1 MIPHYRQFQASA
13 AWRYLSYG
21 IALLVLTPL
30 FVVFASWLLPLNEE
44 HWGHLTSFV
53 IPGLMVETFSLVLGV
68 GLLSWLLGVSLAWI
82 LSQYHFWGAGF
93 LRRALIMPFAMPAYV
108 SAFVYV
114 GLLDFS
120 GPLRSFFRSSLGT
133 DAFVPEVRSLGGG
146 IVLLALSLYPYVY
159 VLSFDAF
166 SSQGRSAWEA
176 ARSLGASPRY
186 VFQRLALPFARP
198 WIAGGLCL
206 VALEVLNDFGTVSIV
221 GLNTFT
227 TAIYKVWYG
236 FFSPES
242 AAQLS
247 TFLVL
252 IAFFIYFLEQRS
264 RQRRAYISQDPSRAP
279 VRLRL
284 SGLQRFFVPAYAWG
298 VLFLAFGVPAL
309 QLALWAQEYAANFI
323 SSENLQAFG
332 RSAFLGAV
340 TAASASA
347 GAGLVV
353 AAKRFFP
360 IARLERSKQLSYLGY
375 GIPGAVLAIGIFLP
389 LVRLDHLLVDSLEK
403 IFDYKGGLILTGT
416 IFSMVLAL
424 SIRFFAVAGSSL
436 DAGSERISGRLDES
450 AALFGV
456 YGWRQF
462 RLVHWPLL
470 RGSFA
475 SGFLLVFVDVVKEMP
490 LTLMT
495 RPFGWDTLSVRIYSL
510 ISEGEWQR
518 AAVPALL
525 LVLIG
530 MLPLVLFS
538 RKGS

>member
-1 MIPHYRQFQASA
+1 MNH
-13 AWRYLSYG
+13 
-21 IALLVLTPL
+21 
-30 FVVFASWLLPLNEE
+30 E

-53 IPGLMVETFSLVLGV
+53 IPGLMLETFALVLGV
-68 GLLSWLLGVSLAWI
+68 AALAWFLGVSLAWI
-82 LSQYHFWGAGF
+82 LSQYEFWGAGF
-93 LRRALIMPFAMPAYV
+93 LRRALILPFAMPAYV

-120 GPLRSFFRSSLGT
+120 GPLRGFFRDFLGT
-133 DAFVPEVRSLGGG
+133 DAFVPEVRSLSGG

-176 ARSLGASPRY
+176 ARSLGANPLM
-186 VFQRLALPFARP
+186 VFRRLALPFARP
-198 WIAGGLCL
+198 WVAGGLCL
-206 VALEVLNDFGTVSIV
+206 VTLEVLNDFGTVSIV
-221 GLNTFT
+221 GVMTFT

-236 FFSPES
+236 FFSPET

-264 RQRRAYISQDPSRAP
+264 RQRRAYISQDPGRAMP
-279 VRLRL
+279 RLRL
-284 SGLQRFFVPAYAWG
+284 AGPARYLVPAYGWL
-298 VLFLAFGVPAL
+298 VFLLAFGIPAV
-309 QLALWAQEYAANFI
+309 QLVVWAQQYSDQFLVPESLAA
-323 SSENLQAFG
+323 LT
-332 RSAFLGAV
+332 RSALLGTV
-340 TAASASA
+340 TAAVACI
-347 GAGLVV
+347 GAGIVV

-360 IARLERSKQLSYLGY
+360 IPRLERSKQLSYLGY

-389 LVRLDHLLVDSLEK
+389 LVKLDHILVDILEK
-403 IFDYKGGLILTGT
+403 VSGYSGGLILTGT

-424 SIRFFAVAGSSL
+424 SIRFFAVAGSAL
-436 DAGSERISGRLDES
+436 DAGAERISGRLDES
-450 AALFGV
+450 ATLFGV

-462 RLVHWPLL
+462 RILHWPLL
-470 RGSFA
+470 RHSFA

-518 AAVPALL
+518 ASVPALL
-525 LVLIG
+525 LVSIG
-530 MLPLVLFS
+530 IVPLFLFK